1 MAVAAVPE
9 YLGKSFETASPG
21 DRFYTYLPIWMNRSA
36 QENVIARKSSAKS
49 REAES
54 LSRDLQARGM
64 DAVVSEW
71 VDRKRLAAV
80 WAKNDSADAQRD
92 AFRNALH
99 LNKDDQTRNAAV
111 SKRAEALSSCDM
123 LVLPAVSVAPFATG
137 LGIEHPLENGF
148 AFLNPYGLPY
158 LPGSSIKG
166 VLRKSAQELASGDWG
181 GTAGW
186 TADSISAL
194 FGVERNDET
203 QLQRG
208 SLSFW
213 DVIPDIKGDKLQVE
227 IMTPHQT
234 HYYQNGDTPH
244 DSGSPNPITF
254 LAVPV
259 GSGFSFKVQCNRP
272 FLARIAPEL
281 AEDERW
287 RILIK
292 AAFEHAYQWLGF
304 GAKTAVGYGA
314 MKPDMEAE
322 NRRIALE
329 KQARIEAEA
338 RRLEALESE
347 RLATMT
353 PAQREMVALE
363 KLLLEPQWQRPRS
376 ISQPHDAP
384 YAKLDTLRKAAQA
397 DDGGWSAS
405 ECRQLAAIIGT
416 IAAGNPP
423 RLSDNTKLGKDA
435 RKIINQ
441 LNARK
446 D

>member
-1 MAVAAVPE
+1 MAIAAVPN
-9 YLGKSFETASPG
+9 YLGKSFDTASPG
-21 DRFYTYLPIWMNRSA
+21 DRFTMYFKLWGVNSKT
-36 QENVIARKSSAKS
+36 QEHLWTTHDVNYRVSGPRREEREFRDEAKT
-49 REAES
+49 
-54 LSRDLQARGM
+54 
-64 DAVVSEW
+64 
-71 VDRKRLAAV
+71 AAV
-80 WAKNDSADAQRD
+80 ASAIT
-92 AFRNALH
+92 
-99 LNKDDQTRNAAV
+99 LNKDDQARNAAL
-111 SKRAEALSSCDM
+111 SKRADALSSSDM
-123 LVLPAVSVAPFATG
+123 LILPAVSVGPFATG

-186 TADSISAL
+186 NADSIRAL
-194 FGVERNDET
+194 FGVESNNET

-208 SLSFW
+208 ALSFW
-213 DVIPDIKGDKLQVE
+213 DVIPHIKGDKLQVE

-234 HYYQNGDTPH
+234 HYYQNGDSPH

-254 LAVPV
+254 LAVPA
-259 GSGFSFKVQCNRP
+259 GSGFSFQVQCNRP
-272 FLARIAPEL
+272 FLARIAPKL
-281 AEDERW
+281 AEDEHW

-314 MKPDMEAE
+314 MKPDVEAE
-322 NRRIALE
+322 NRRIAME
-329 KQARIEAEA
+329 KQAKLEAEA
-338 RRLEALESE
+338 RQVEAQESQ
-347 RLATMT
+347 RLAAMT
-353 PAQREMVALE
+353 LAQREMVALE

-376 ISQPHDAP
+376 ICQPYDAP
-384 YAKLDTLRKAAQA
+384 YAKLESLRKAALA

-405 ECRQLAAIIGT
+405 ECRQLAVIIGT

-446 D
+446 